1 MNPLKKSLNKIFFV
15 GIGGSG
21 MSGLAEVL
29 LNLGYEVGG
38 SDMTES
44 SITKRLQSLGIEIV
58 FDHRSENIEGVDM
71 LVKSSAIKDKNPELV
86 SAMKQNIPVLERAE
100 LLSSLMIMKRGI
112 AIAGTHGKTT
122 TTSLLASIM
131 TEAMLDPTFINGGVI
146 TSFATNAK
154 LGTGD
159 YLIAEADE
167 SDKSFLKLQPSLEII
182 TNIDSD
188 HLLNYGNNFQ
198 NLEEAFIKFVKKLPF
213 DGLLVACGD
222 DPIIRKLTPAFSRK
236 TILYGF
242 EKKNDYRLVNYK
254 NEGFSSKF
262 SLVNN
267 EDEVLDLKLNIPGR
281 HNALNAAAAVIIALE
296 ENISSINI
304 QSALSK
310 FSGINRRM
318 EFLGKLNSTMV
329 VDDYGHHPNEIRS
342 TIETLRESFVDK
354 EITMVF
360 QPHRYS
366 RTSDLFT
373 DFVEVLSL
381 VDHLLLLDI
390 YPAGEKALK
399 DISSSKLLESIKKS
413 GFLKVRLCNS
423 SHEALE
429 LIRSENL
436 GHGGI
441 LLIQGAG
448 NISEISEELSPIIK
462 KNE

>member
-1 MNPLKKSLNKIFFV
+1 M
-15 GIGGSG
+15 
-21 MSGLAEVL
+21 
-29 LNLGYEVGG
+29 
-38 SDMTES
+38 
-44 SITKRLQSLGIEIV
+44 Q
-58 FDHRSENIEGVDM
+58 
-71 LVKSSAIKDKNPELV
+71 
-86 SAMKQNIPVLERAE
+86 
-100 LLSSLMIMKRGI
+100 
-112 AIAGTHGKTT
+112 
-122 TTSLLASIM
+122 
-131 TEAMLDPTFINGGVI
+131 
-146 TSFATNAK
+146 
-154 LGTGD
+154 
-159 YLIAEADE
+159 
-167 SDKSFLKLQPSLEII
+167 II
-182 TNIDSD
+182 I
-188 HLLNYGNNFQ
+188 
-198 NLEEAFIKFVKKLPF
+198 
-213 DGLLVACGD
+213 
-222 DPIIRKLTPAFSRK
+222 KLTPAFSRK

-254 NEGFSSKF
+254 NKGLSSEF
-262 SLVNN
+262 SLVNTEN
-267 EDEVLDLKLNIPGR
+267 EVLDLKLNIPGR

-399 DISSSKLLESIKKS
+399 DISSSKLVESIKKS

-423 SHEALE
+423 NHEALE
-429 LIRSENL
+429 LIRSDNL

>member
-1 MNPLKKSLNKIFFV
+1 
-15 GIGGSG
+15 
-21 MSGLAEVL
+21 
-29 LNLGYEVGG
+29 
-38 SDMTES
+38 
-44 SITKRLQSLGIEIV
+44 
-58 FDHRSENIEGVDM
+58 
-71 LVKSSAIKDKNPELV
+71 
-86 SAMKQNIPVLERAE
+86 
-100 LLSSLMIMKRGI
+100 
-112 AIAGTHGKTT
+112 
-122 TTSLLASIM
+122 
-131 TEAMLDPTFINGGVI
+131 MLDPTFINGGVI

-154 LGTGD
+154 LGTGN

-188 HLLNYGNNFQ
+188 HLLNYENNFE
-198 NLEEAFIKFVKKLPF
+198 NLEQAFIDFVKKLPF

-222 DPIIRKLTPAFSRK
+222 DPVIRKLAPSFSRR

-242 EKKNDYRLVNYK
+242 EKENDYCIENYK
-254 NEGFSSKF
+254 NKGFSSEF

-267 EDEVLDLKLNIPGR
+267 ENKILDFKLNIPGR
-281 HNALNAAAAVIIALE
+281 HNALNAAAAVIVSLE
-296 ENISSINI
+296 ENITSINI

-318 EFLGKLNSTMV
+318 EFLGKLNSTLV
-329 VDDYGHHPNEIRS
+329 VDDYGHHPNEIRN
-342 TIETLRESFVDK
+342 TIETLRESFRDK

-366 RTSDLFT
+366 RTIDLYN
-373 DFVEVLSL
+373 DFVEVLGL

-390 YPAGEKALK
+390 YPAGEKATK
-399 DISSSKLLESIKKS
+399 DISSAKLLESIKKS
-413 GFLKVRLCNS
+413 GFSKARLCNS

-429 LIRSENL
+429 VIRSDNF
-436 GHGGI
+436 GHGGV

-448 NISEISEELSPIIK
+448 NISEISEELSSIIK